1 LCALLCYL
9 ILAQQIA
16 YAVTESNA
24 PNTSHNSSDSSNLQA
39 AEILQIRPEVDR
51 LLILEKQADSNGT
64 PNEEL
69 LALRALVVRKVFLG
83 FLDVRRACNKIDIEL
98 DYTYGV
104 MGREQA
110 KRDTVNRWLNTA
122 NFAQFAVLYTMQPYA
137 RINKNFK
144 ESAIL
149 TLAGSGIGLILPI
162 SGLIY
167 NKYSKAHNTQPPA
180 FMKNILDGGPVDGN
194 GMPPL
199 VERFL
204 NSNSPGEQISRKEA
218 IYALWKKRYGVDAS
232 KQESLCSLRGEGGK
246 SLGLLNTRIILLWSL
261 STRIADLD
269 RDLLALLKVV
279 RSGSH
284 KSNAGEEN
292 VSALGLSPGAL
303 EAAQLLKIEPTVVE
317 AIRLKNQNNVSDRK
331 TELDI
336 EIMESVLIGML
347 GMRVATDKIDGE
359 INYQYDVVL
368 SELLRR
374 RAHNL
379 QLNYDVNFMQV
390 GIFGSIA
397 GLLYLKNY
405 GKAGNLMFVIEK
417 SFATILSSLG
427 LWQLRGGTRKV
438 DTPPNTLAQWF
449 NPDGSNQYQFD
460 PMIAKFLDNPY
471 PEWSNGKSRRE
482 FLLTRWKIERVATI
496 NLDSKANQKRLA
508 ELSPE
513 IRDTITIVRNRIDLM
528 TSLKALLEEFDGELY
543 SLLEATEPTSKYDAQ
558 TDTLA
563 ASQLNPAASGAAKLL
578 QIQPTVE
585 RLAVNSNGGAVQLAN
600 IETTKQQVFITS
612 RILLAA
618 LDARKAVDKLD
629 LQIAIETAARDRL
642 VRQRDLA
649 VNITNNLNFFQIGI
663 LGLISAGPLGLSG
676 EATERLYG
684 DRLNIISGYMV
695 AGLAAAALVEHHGGI
710 RLTKAQP
717 NTLGAAFNIQTA
729 PAYQLSQTLTNFFNS
744 VPPDSIDGLTR
755 KDELNKYWMQTK
767 VISINVEKRSNQE
780 KLAAEGPA
788 HHFWSETI
796 KLISNRIRMLY
807 DMRAIIDQIDVGLSD
822 LLRSVG

>member
-1 LCALLCYL
+1 M
-9 ILAQQIA
+9 
-16 YAVTESNA
+16 T
-24 PNTSHNSSDSSNLQA
+24 
-39 AEILQIRPEVDR
+39 
-51 LLILEKQADSNGT
+51 LEKQADPFGS

-69 LALRALVVRKVFLG
+69 LALRALVVRKIFLG

-144 ESAIL
+144 ESAVL
-149 TLAGSGIGLILPI
+149 TLAGSGVGLILPI
-162 SGLIY
+162 SGIIY

-180 FMKNILDGGPVDGN
+180 FLKHMLDGGPVDGN

-204 NSNSPGEQISRKEA
+204 NSNKPGEQVSRKEA

-232 KQESLCSLRGEGGK
+232 KKDSLCSLRGEGGK
-246 SLGLLNTRIILLWSL
+246 SMGLLNKRIILLWSL
-261 STRIADLD
+261 SSCIEDLD

-279 RSGSH
+279 RA
-284 KSNAGEEN
+284 KSYRSDGAQE
-292 VSALGLSPGAL
+292 SLTALGVTGGAL
-303 EAAQLLKIEPTVVE
+303 EAAQLLKIEPIVAE
-317 AIRLKNQNNVSDRK
+317 AVRLKNQNSNTDRK
-331 TELDI
+331 TEL
-336 EIMESVLIGML
+336 EINLQESVLEGML
-347 GMRVATDKIDGE
+347 EMRVATDKIDGE

-374 RAHNL
+374 RARGL

-405 GKAGNLMFVIEK
+405 GKAGNTMFVIEK
-417 SFATILSSLG
+417 GFATILASLG

-482 FLLTRWKIERVATI
+482 FLLTRWKVERVATI
-496 NLDSKANQKRLA
+496 NLDSKTNQKRLA

-543 SLLEATEPTSKYDAQ
+543 SLVEATESIAKYEAPA
-558 TDTLA
+558 DTLA
-563 ASQLNPAASGAAKLL
+563 GSQLNPAASGAAKLL

-585 RLAVNSNGGAVQLAN
+585 RLAVKSNGRAVQLAN
-600 IETTKQQVFITS
+600 IETTKQQVFITG

-649 VNITNNLNFFQIGI
+649 VNITNNINFFQIGI
-663 LGLISAGPLGLSG
+663 LGLIAAGPLGLSG
-676 EATERLYG
+676 NATQRLYG
-684 DRLNIISGYMV
+684 DRVNIVSGYMV
-695 AGLAAAALVEHHGGI
+695 GGLAAAALVEHHGGI

-755 KDELNKYWMQTK
+755 KDELIKYWMQTK
-767 VISINVEKRSNQE
+767 ILSVNVEKLSNQE